1 MTKSKG
7 QMEVVQSYSLVT
19 VYEAVKE
26 EQQLGMEW

>member
-7 QMEVVQSYSLVT
+7 QTEVVHSYSMVR

-26 EQQLGMEW
+26 EQHLGME